1 MQYSSPALKRINH
14 LISELEQIYH
24 QYALKYRISDSVFI
38 VLYSLSVEA
47 GECALSDIVLLSGLP
62 KQTVNSAIRKMEE
75 EEIIFLSENGKRR
88 KNVVL
93 TEKGREK
100 AENSVV
106 KLIEIENG
114 IFSRW
119 GEEKTERYIKETEE
133 YNDLMRKEID

>member
-1 MQYSSPALKRINH
+1 MQYGSPALKRINH

-24 QYALKYRISDSVFI
+24 QYALKYKISDSVFI
-38 VLYSLSVEA
+38 ILYTLSVEG

-114 IFSRW
+114 IFSKW

>member
-1 MQYSSPALKRINH
+1 MQYGSPALKRINH

-24 QYALKYRISDSVFI
+24 QYALKYKISDSVFI
-38 VLYSLSVEA
+38 ILYTLSVEG
-47 GECALSDIVLLSGLP
+47 GERALSDIVRLAGLP

>member
-1 MQYSSPALKRINH
+1 MQYSSPALKRSNH

-24 QYALKYRISDSVFI
+24 QYALKYKISDSVFI
-38 VLYSLSVEA
+38 ILYTLSVEG

-100 AENSVV
+100 AEKSVV

-119 GEEKTERYIKETEE
+119 GEEKTERYIKETEK

>member
-1 MQYSSPALKRINH
+1 M
-14 LISELEQIYH
+14 
-24 QYALKYRISDSVFI
+24 FI
-38 VLYSLSVEA
+38 ILYTLSVEG

-100 AENSVV
+100 AEKSVV